1 MSTLDLSSIDARLAW
16 ARGHEARLRGLVNE
30 WMADALAEDK
40 IDDVER
46 GRTVWRVR
54 VVREPP
60 LQIALA
66 LGDVLQQA
74 RATLD
79 NLVGVLRGRATRS
92 SAFRIDTDP
101 LTFDLDPLRGGR
113 LAGVPSWALATMR
126 DLQPFPGN
134 LYRWQGEQLATLH
147 RLAIL
152 DRHRAL
158 LLRAGII
165 DIDKVW
171 ASTNRPGETEFGVSD
186 QGRTLTLEHPIGAH
200 VDPHYAATVL
210 ALDQSWPDSVWPNHP
225 SVLDVAGS
233 ALQVV
238 ELVVG
243 MIRERERRESHPT
256 TTATG

>member
-1 MSTLDLSSIDARLAW
+1 MPTLDLSPIDARIAW
-16 ARGHEARLRGLVNE
+16 ARGHEAQLRDLVNV
-30 WMADALAEDK
+30 WMADALAVDEC
-40 IDDVER
+40 DDVER

-60 LQIALA
+60 IQIALA
-66 LGDVLQQA
+66 RGDVLQQS

-79 NLVGVLRGRATRS
+79 NLVGVLRGGPTKS

-101 LTFDLDPLRGGR
+101 QTFARDADRKLT
-113 LAGVPSWALATMR
+113 GVPSWAVATMR
-126 DLQPFPGN
+126 DLQPFPDN
-134 LYRWQGEQLATLH
+134 LYRWRGDQLATLH

-171 ASTNRPGETEFGVSD
+171 VSTNRPGETEFGVSD
-186 QGRTLTLEHPIGAH
+186 QGRTLTFEHPIGAH
-200 VDPHYAATVL
+200 ADPHYAATVL
-210 ALDQSWPDSVWPNHP
+210 ALDQSWDDSRWPNHP
-225 SVLDVAGS
+225 SVLEVAGS

-238 ELVVG
+238 ELVVD
-243 MIRERERRESHPT
+243 MIRERARRESHPST
-256 TTATG
+256 TGTW